1 MTTIRPEITGRV
13 AGANDVE
20 PLAVSPRQACFLLS
34 VGTTRLYELIR
45 AGELQAYYEGRARRH
60 HSGIYTRAFG
70 SPDCLR
76 SRYENRTT
84 APPRPAPKE
93 RRREVRP

>member
-20 PLAVSPRQACFLLS
+20 PLAVSPRQVCFLLS

-45 AGELQAYYEGRARRH
+45 AGELQAYYEGRARRITVE
-60 HSGIYTRAFG
+60 SIRAFG
-70 SPDCLR
+70 SPACLR

>member
-45 AGELQAYYEGRARRH
+45 AGELQAYYEAGRAASQWNLYARVWL
-60 HSGIYTRAFG
+60 A
-70 SPDCLR
+70 
-76 SRYENRTT
+76 
-84 APPRPAPKE
+84 
-93 RRREVRP
+93 